1 MWSITNI
8 RFSVQRRLQTQ
19 IIYTGNDYVRP
30 RAVRILDVEWKC
42 VASVKHILNV
52 AINVNILCLVNL
64 AIIFKYIRPTLGVEI
79 KNVYMAL
86 CWARQ
91 IIYIYMNS
99 FEKDFGIFAETSPSI
114 ILTFFFCCRRRRM
127 LEKSYIRNATRI
139 KWNIQRCIHWLL
151 VKLVLCR
158 NDEVGHVYLL
168 I

>member
-91 IIYIYMNS
+91 IIYIYEFFRKRFRYFRRNFAQHNS
-99 FEKDFGIFAETSPSI
+99 YFLFLLSPS
-114 ILTFFFCCRRRRM
+114 
-127 LEKSYIRNATRI
+127 SYARKELYTQRNAYKMKHSAMYT
-139 KWNIQRCIHWLL
+139 LT
-151 VKLVLCR
+151 VS
-158 NDEVGHVYLL
+158 
-168 I
+168 